1 MRAHAIFEQRGLL
14 KQLKET
20 KSKLKMLNQS
30 AKQAAELAMSEL
42 IENSG
47 DESGKEHSQERL
59 HGNRGNS
66 KKPKKGLN
74 KNGIPTVYGK
84 RPMKGK
90 KGKKVYRN
98 NFMTSGGDAS

>member
-1 MRAHAIFEQRGLL
+1 
-14 KQLKET
+14 
-20 KSKLKMLNQS
+20 MLNQS

-47 DESGKEHSQERL
+47 DESGKDHSQERV

-66 KKPKKGLN
+66 KKPKKALVN
-74 KNGIPTVYGK
+74 KQGMVLSNGQR

-90 KGKKVYRN
+90 KGKKIYRN
-98 NFMTSGGDAS
+98 NFMTSGGDASQDEGVNL